1 MLTKWELEQKQ
12 KQWNKVAEK
21 WGKGHPEYI
30 PCSSNTEAMVKYI
43 EKYDL
48 AFTELGLELAF
59 QALLKSGDVLIDRSK
74 VHDPDEPETRV
85 GYFRNGMFYPED
97 LGGSRG
103 TVRTAAV
110 GQHTPGTPIG
120 DDIIIKKNPQ
130 RMTAAEYAEACRIS
144 RSFRDR
150 ENAKR

>member
-1 MLTKWELEQKQ
+1 VLTKWELEQKQ
-12 KQWNKVAEK
+12 KQWNKVAEN

-85 GYFRNGMFYPED
+85 GYFRNGTFYPTD

-103 TVRTAAV
+103 TSARLRSGSIRPERRLET
-110 GQHTPGTPIG
+110 TSSS
-120 DDIIIKKNPQ
+120 N
-130 RMTAAEYAEACRIS
+130 RIPS
-144 RSFRDR
+144 
-150 ENAKR
+150 E